1 MVNQAHP
8 GERRDRPTM
17 HDVAALAGVSHQ
29 TVSRYFRDEGGL
41 KTGTRERIDAAVS
54 RLGYRP
60 NLIARSMRTRRS
72 GRIAVVLPTV
82 AFNPARLLAGAG
94 EAAHDAGYQMDVIS
108 LAGGSAQWAMRM
120 PELIA
125 SHQFEGVLSF
135 AAVPDGVVDPETTVL
150 VTGDF
155 DEGMRG
161 VGALADGST
170 VADVMTELVERGHRR
185 FLHIAG
191 DQSFAS
197 ARARRDVYTESVT
210 RLGVESVGV
219 AGGDWSGESGYD
231 AIVALTDDVLPLAV
245 LAAND
250 LVAAGAMRA
259 ALKRGW
265 RVPDDLSII
274 GWDDEPI
281 GRFLS
286 PPLSTV
292 AVDLENL
299 GRNAMRTLVGRIR
312 GHAAELDDRPLNT
325 IIWRE
330 SVGPVGR

>member
-1 MVNQAHP
+1 M
-8 GERRDRPTM
+8 
-17 HDVAALAGVSHQ
+17 
-29 TVSRYFRDEGGL
+29 
-41 KTGTRERIDAAVS
+41 
-54 RLGYRP
+54 
-60 NLIARSMRTRRS
+60 
-72 GRIAVVLPTV
+72 VLPTV

-191 DQSFAS
+191 DRRTTSRRPGEAAL
-197 ARARRDVYTESVT
+197 ARAERTT
-210 RLGVESVGV
+210 
-219 AGGDWSGESGYD
+219 SGSSRVSPPPTN
-231 AIVALTDDVLPLAV
+231 ASTAATAV
-245 LAAND
+245 MAFCIWC
-250 LVAAGAMRA
+250 GP
-259 ALKRGW
+259 KRG
-265 RVPDDLSII
+265 
-274 GWDDEPI
+274 
-281 GRFLS
+281 
-286 PPLSTV
+286 
-292 AVDLENL
+292 
-299 GRNAMRTLVGRIR
+299 RNR
-312 GHAAELDDRPLNT
+312 
-325 IIWRE
+325 
-330 SVGPVGR
+330 SS